1 MMMRRVSVGALAI
14 GLALSVFAGER
25 VPLWPEG
32 KIPDFRENQY
42 VAPSEDLR
50 IPGFDRTEH
59 TMPYIEW
66 DEPPAAEKKTDAC
79 VILIS
84 GGGYGCTCDRPAFR
98 PLEKMLLDAGVTCV
112 WLWYRVPR
120 PQGLPI
126 YQTAWEDGQRAVRL
140 VRSAAKERG
149 FDPEKIGALGFSAG
163 AHLTLLLATSSQT
176 PAYEP
181 MDAVD
186 AVPCHIS
193 LAVPIFPAYVLSDGL
208 ERSNVHKGDGADVT
222 ISPAFRF
229 DAKTCPMCLV
239 HGSDDIYSSIGS
251 VTVYRKL
258 HEMGL
263 SSDLHVF
270 AGRGH
275 GFKKDNG
282 LLRILDRWEDRV
294 GDFLKE
300 KGFLDRL
307 PACACPEVAP

>member
-1 MMMRRVSVGALAI
+1 MVGFTALA
-14 GLALSVFAGER
+14 ASAVLSVTT
-25 VPLWPEG
+25 VPLWTDRM
-32 KIPDFRENQY
+32 PDRQPHQ
-42 VAPSEDLR
+42 VAATLAETKAADFCADAHR
-50 IPGFDRTEH
+50 
-59 TMPYIEW
+59 MPYLTW
-66 DEPPAAEKKTDAC
+66 YDAPVSNRTGSC
-79 VILIS
+79 MILIS
-84 GGGYGCTCDRPAFR
+84 GGGYVNLCDGEWVERFAAYLTAR
-98 PLEKMLLDAGVTCV
+98 GVQCV
-112 WLWYRVPR
+112 SLWYRTPR
-120 PQGLPI
+120 PKGLPI

-181 MDAVD
+181 TDAVD

-208 ERSNVHKGDGADVT
+208 ERPNVRKGDGADVT

-251 VTVYRKL
+251 VMVYRKL

-275 GFKKDNG
+275 GFMRDDG
-282 LLRILDRWEDRV
+282 LLRILDRWKDRV